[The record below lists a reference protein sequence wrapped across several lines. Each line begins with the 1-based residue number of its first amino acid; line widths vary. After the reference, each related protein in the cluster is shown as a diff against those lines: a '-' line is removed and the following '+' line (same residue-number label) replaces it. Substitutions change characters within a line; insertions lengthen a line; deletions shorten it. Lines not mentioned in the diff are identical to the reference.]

1 MVMAGSCRWIP
12 RSFPIGET
20 RYSSVQVKRKQPLA
34 LSQKV
39 DWAKGV
45 LFPDI

>member
-1 MVMAGSCRWIP
+1 MVMAGSCRWIT
-12 RSFPIGET
+12 RSFPIREM